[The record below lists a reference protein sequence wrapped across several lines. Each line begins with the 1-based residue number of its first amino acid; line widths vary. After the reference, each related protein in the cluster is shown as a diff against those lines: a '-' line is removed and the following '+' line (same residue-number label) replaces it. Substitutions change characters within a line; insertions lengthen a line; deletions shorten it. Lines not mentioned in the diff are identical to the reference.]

1 MNQYSLVSIVEQYSL
16 ELESKIEYVFYAKAL
31 SILAKERFRIENI
44 IHNATI
50 DIEKEISKSLLI
62 EVNILIS
69 KYWNLQFN
77 LLKGRANYD
86 VADALGALIV
96 LDIKQAKNVLYH
108 ASIYSNNQ
116 RQISFQTLL
125 DDIMIVQ
132 NKNVLIPCLNK
143 RSKNGIF
150 EISFIDKEIIEK
162 DLHDTHFKGHDYTPK
177 CVLKHG
183 TIINYSEIGKR
194 LLRFLKYFDW
204 SINKQDLE
212 IFYITLTQI
221 TKERTSPI
229 EIDLVRDK
237 INNIFFGNSEANRMF
252 CTLIDLSRNYIASM
266 IDLRESLS
274 EYFTKGTGLSSS
286 TLRKYLSE
294 DAFIRE
300 NAGKFADKVK
310 VICKI

>member
-1 MNQYSLVSIVEQYSL
+1 MSQYSLVSIVEQYVL
-16 ELESKIEYVFYAKAL
+16 ELKDKIEYPFYAKAL
-31 SILAKERFRIENI
+31 SVLVKERLKIENSI
-44 IHNATI
+44 QNATI
-50 DIEKEISKSLLI
+50 EVEKEIYESLLI

-69 KYWNLQFN
+69 KYWNFQFN

-86 VADALGALIV
+86 VVDALGALIV

-108 ASIYSNNQ
+108 ASVYSNDL

-132 NKNVLIPCLNK
+132 NKNILIPCLNK

-177 CVLKHG
+177 CILKHG
-183 TIINYSEIGKR
+183 TITNYYIIGKR
-194 LLRFLKYFDW
+194 LLRFFKHYDW

-221 TKERTSPI
+221 SKERTFPI
-229 EIDLVRDK
+229 EIDIVREK
-237 INNIFFGNSEANRMF
+237 INNVFSQNADANRMF
-252 CTLIDLSRNYIASM
+252 CSLIDLSRNYIASM

-294 DAFIRE
+294 DVFTRE
-300 NAGKFADKVK
+300 NGEKFADELK